1 MDKSIE
7 YYRWL
12 EYELVWLFTHLR
24 IFRGIHEV
32 FCNTWPN
39 DTSTETMLWSLEAPS
54 VLPGGHGF
62 PMDLPEKVPA
72 ILRALAVS
80 NGRLSAWLG
89 KLRCSKVKFT
99 FQTDTSSQKYEV
111 GQVNR
116 VALMLKILSS
126 RRFWVCSRD
135 FPPSFLPAPISIP
148 SMPMGF
154 PQDFPPYF
162 ALGSFQKNALSL
174 GVPEE
179 HRADQWFGDHQ

>member
-1 MDKSIE
+1 MIHQQKLCFGVWRPLLSCQE
-7 YYRWL
+7 GMVSRWT
-12 EYELVWLFTHLR
+12 FLR
-24 IFRGIHEV
+24 KFQQFYVPWRYLMAG
-32 FCNTWPN
+32 F
-39 DTSTETMLWSLEAPS
+39 
-54 VLPGGHGF
+54 LPDWGSC
-62 PMDLPEKVPA
+62 DVA
-72 ILRALAVS
+72 RS
-80 NGRLSAWLG
+80 NSH
-89 KLRCSKVKFT
+89 

-179 HRADQWFGDHQ
+179 HRADQ